1 MRFTKVIQMSFEEHT
16 SESVSCNDNLSKNIV
31 LNVLNDTLDK
41 LAILKYING
50 WSEDEQTTIEYQTIE
65 EQCNVIKNDD
75 VLPSASKESVDLLD
89 FRKDCSFIESTI
101 KNTYE
106 EIATQGTYGKLSE
119 ISETFNKLQ
128 LEEAEFLEEVR
139 LKKVKY
145 VQLQNCYY
153 EDRERFRKEIHNTMV
168 KIGNLKDEIE
178 DFMQEAAIKNTYLD
192 KWIKSKSEINNFKL
206 DHKENEASK
215 VINERLHDFVKE
227 DRVHFEVRN
236 VYSETEM
243 VSKLL

>member
-1 MRFTKVIQMSFEEHT
+1 MSFKEPT
-16 SESVSCNDNLSKNIV
+16 SQSPTNCDENLSKSIV
-31 LNVLNDTLDK
+31 LNVLSETLDK

-75 VLPSASKESVDLLD
+75 VLPPASKECVDLLD

-101 KNTYE
+101 KSTYKE
-106 EIATQGTYGKLSE
+106 LASRGTFGKLSE
-119 ISETFNKLQ
+119 ISEIFNKLQ
-128 LEEAEFLEEVR
+128 REEAEFLEEVG
-139 LKKVKY
+139 LKEVKY
-145 VQLQNCYY
+145 VQLQNSYY

-192 KWIKSKSEINNFKL
+192 KWIKSKSEMNDFKL
-206 DHKENEASK
+206 EHKENDVSK
-215 VINERLHDFVKE
+215 VINERLHDFDRE
-227 DRVHFEVRN
+227 DRVHFEVGN

-243 VSKLL
+243 VS

>member
-1 MRFTKVIQMSFEEHT
+1 MSFQENR
-16 SESVSCNDNLSKNIV
+16 SQSNCNDNLSKSIV
-31 LNVLNDTLDK
+31 LTVLNETLDK
-41 LAILKYING
+41 LAILKYVNG

-75 VLPSASKESVDLLD
+75 VLPPASKESVDLLD

-106 EIATQGTYGKLSE
+106 ELASQGTFGKLFE
-119 ISETFNKLQ
+119 ISETFNRLQ

-139 LKKVKY
+139 LKEVKY
-145 VQLQNCYY
+145 VQLQNSYY
-153 EDRERFRKEIHNTMV
+153 EDREMFRREIHNTMV

-192 KWIKSKSEINNFKL
+192 NWIKSKSEMNDFQIE
-206 DHKENEASK
+206 HKENKASK
-215 VINERLHDFVKE
+215 VINKRLHDFIKE
-227 DRVHFEVRN
+227 DRVHFEVGN
-236 VYSETEM
+236 LYSETEM
-243 VSKLL
+243 VSQLL